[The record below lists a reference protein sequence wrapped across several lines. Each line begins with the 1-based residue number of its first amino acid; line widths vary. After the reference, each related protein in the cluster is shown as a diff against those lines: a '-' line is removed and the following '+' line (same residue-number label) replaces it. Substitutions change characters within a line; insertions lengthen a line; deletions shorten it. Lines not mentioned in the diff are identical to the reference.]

1 MIDGAGQLKGS
12 FEPARSLASTY
23 LSGADV
29 SRTHH
34 VLHLAWHEQVS
45 ELFGEGGRPLRD
57 VDVADYEDE
66 LPNAIHCHYFLIKF
80 IIKI

>member
-1 MIDGAGQLKGS
+1 MTGQKGD
-12 FEPARSLASTY
+12 FESARSFALTY

-29 SRTHH
+29 SRTHD
-34 VLHLAWHEQVS
+34 VLHLARHEQVS
-45 ELFGEGGRPLRD
+45 ELFWEGGRPLRD
-57 VDVADYEDE
+57 VDVTDYEDE